1 MKTVQPRKQHK
12 MLYNMPA
19 HRRGRLFS
27 AALSASLKMT
37 HNVNAVPVRTG
48 DTVRIMRGDKKGTEG
63 KIARVDRKK
72 IRIFVEGVTREKVD
86 GTAIQFPIHPSKV
99 MITNLNLDDKWRV
112 ESLRAGAPKEVEK
125 PVEEEEK
132 PEAAKKEGRRRAS
145 RKAATA
151 EEGEKPKAPRRRRV
165 KAPAKVEAEE
175 TETEK
180 SGDGESG

>member
-1 MKTVQPRKQHK
+1 VKTVQPRKQHK

-19 HRRGRLFS
+19 HRRGKLFS

-37 HNVNAVPVRTG
+37 HQVNAVPLRTG

-63 KIARVDRKK
+63 KISRVDRKK

-112 ESLRAGAPKEVEK
+112 ESLKAKASKEVEK
-125 PVEEEEK
+125 PVEEKK
-132 PEAAKKEGRRRAS
+132 PEAKKEGRRRTS
-145 RKAATA
+145 RKAAAA
-151 EEGEKPKAPRRRRV
+151 EKGEKPKAPTRRRA
-165 KAPAKVEAEE
+165 KAPAKAEAEE
-175 TETEK
+175 TEK
-180 SGDGESG
+180 SGEVESG